1 MRLNKIIVTGIA
13 AAAVL
18 AIAGCGSSST
28 GAASSAGETAPYAAT
43 DDSWMEAGP
52 GGADSTAS
60 EAMTAPTADIEGDSG
75 DLLEYSGAYTEETGK
90 GYSMLLT
97 FTDEDSDVYVSVG
110 HMDEDSQTY
119 YAWEIFGENN
129 NNVITYS
136 GASCVKQAFDP
147 ESETGV
153 STETVYGDGK
163 GTIEITKDG
172 KFIWKDEKVNDGE
185 ELVFA
190 WDQELNDKLNELQ
203 QQDQT
208 GQN

>member
-60 EAMTAPTADIEGDSG
+60 EAMTAPTADIDGENS
-75 DLLEYSGAYTEETGK
+75 DLPKSGAYTEETGK

-185 ELVFA
+185 ELVFV

>member
-1 MRLNKIIVTGIA
+1 MRLKKIIVTGIA

-97 FTDEDSDVYVSVG
+97 FTEEDSSVYVSVG
-110 HMDEDSQTY
+110 HTDEDGTVY
-119 YAWEIFGENN
+119 YDWEIYGEDLG
-129 NNVITYS
+129 S
-136 GASCVKQAFDP
+136 GV
-147 ESETGV
+147 
-153 STETVYGDGK
+153 GDRRQCG
-163 GTIEITKDG
+163 GG
-172 KFIWKDEKVNDGE
+172 
-185 ELVFA
+185 
-190 WDQELNDKLNELQ
+190 LQ
-203 QQDQT
+203 RRQWYDRDHQRWQIHLE
-208 GQN
+208 G

>member
-43 DDSWMEAGP
+43 DDSWMEEGP
-52 GGADSTAS
+52 GGAGSTAS
-60 EAMTAPTADIEGDSG
+60 EAMTAPTADIDGENS
-75 DLLEYSGAYTEETGK
+75 DLPKSGAYTEETGK

>member
-52 GGADSTAS
+52 GGADST
-60 EAMTAPTADIEGDSG
+60 MTAPTADIDGDSG
-75 DLLEYSGAYTEETGK
+75 DLLKYSGAYTEETGK

-97 FTDEDSDVYVSVG
+97 FTEEDSSVYVSVG
-110 HMDEDSQTY
+110 HADEDGTVY
-119 YAWEIFGENN
+119 YDWEIYGEVS

-136 GASCVKQAFDP
+136 GASCVKETLDP
-147 ESETGV
+147 ESETGA
-153 STETVYGDGK
+153 SAEMVYSDGN
-163 GTIEITKDG
+163 GTIEITKDN

-190 WDQELNDKLNELQ
+190 WDQSLNDKLKEKMQ
-203 QQDQT
+203 EQAQT

>member
-1 MRLNKIIVTGIA
+1 MRLKKIIVTGIA

-60 EAMTAPTADIEGDSG
+60 EAMTAPTADIDGENS
-75 DLLEYSGAYTEETGK
+75 DLPKSGAYTEETGK

-153 STETVYGDGK
+153 STETVYSDGK

>member
-1 MRLNKIIVTGIA
+1 MRLKKIIVTGIA

-18 AIAGCGSSST
+18 AIAGCGASST

-43 DDSWMEAGP
+43 DDSWMEEGP
-52 GGADSTAS
+52 GGAGSTAS
-60 EAMTAPTADIEGDSG
+60 EAMTAPTADIDGENSDLPKSG
-75 DLLEYSGAYTEETGK
+75 TYTEETGK

-119 YAWEIFGENN
+119 YAWDIFGENN

-136 GASCVKQAFDP
+136 GASCVKQALDP
-147 ESETGV
+147 KSETGV
-153 STETVYGDGK
+153 STETVYSDGK

-190 WDQELNDKLNELQ
+190 WDQTLNDELKERQ
-203 QQDQT
+203 EQDQT